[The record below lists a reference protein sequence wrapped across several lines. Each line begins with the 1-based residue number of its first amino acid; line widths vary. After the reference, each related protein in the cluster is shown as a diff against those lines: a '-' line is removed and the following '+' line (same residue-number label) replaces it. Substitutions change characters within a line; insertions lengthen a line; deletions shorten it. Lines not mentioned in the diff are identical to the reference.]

1 MEYCE
6 DESELGHGSA
16 KEKFYKWNKDDITI
30 LLNYYEDFVRNSV
43 FSKRKL
49 LWITLS
55 KQLQEHGVPV
65 DAVQCE
71 NKWKALCRA
80 YRNQYKSF
88 QYREIIERILS
99 LNNTESPLFGIDKEP
114 PSKKQKLDE
123 NFETDDDRTQ
133 NVCKSWR
140 PDEVDALLDV
150 WEANIATLST
160 MSKKSVYEKVAEILR
175 MNGMIVNALNI
186 EHKWKG
192 LLRALRR
199 RNSQKQKKTVTD
211 LRVEK
216 LYKLGMSYETE
227 LPEIDEVT
235 TRESDDNVAE
245 DGTEGNTYHTL
256 TTSKAGTGILT
267 LLRASTDN
275 VTAFPLV
282 EQEYE
287 SQYKQEYSDDNL
299 SMDSEQPRQTTT
311 EIIDENMT
319 FEERLLNFLKE
330 QEEANQRRHE
340 EKMELK
346 RKKIGLL
353 EALVQSKNKD

>member
-1 MEYCE
+1 M
-6 DESELGHGSA
+6 
-16 KEKFYKWNKDDITI
+16 K
-30 LLNYYEDFVRNSV
+30 NSV

-55 KQLQEHGVPV
+55 QQLQEHGVPV
-65 DAVQCE
+65 DPVQCE

-99 LNNTESPLFGIDKEP
+99 LNNTENCLFSPEKESSAGP
-114 PSKKQKLDE
+114 PNKKLKLEYDTCVE
-123 NFETDDDRTQ
+123 NVGETEDRVQ
-133 NVCKSWR
+133 SKSWR
-140 PDEVDALLDV
+140 ADEVEALLQV
-150 WEANIATLST
+150 WEANIATLCT

-175 MNGMIVNALNI
+175 MKGMTVNALNI

-199 RNSQKQKKTVTD
+199 RTSQRHKKTPND

-216 LYKLGMSYETE
+216 LYKIGLSYETDTD
-227 LPEIDEVT
+227 LDPLTPDVTQDEVT
-235 TRESDDNVAE
+235 PH
-245 DGTEGNTYHTL
+245 EGNTYHTL
-256 TTSKAGTGILT
+256 TTPKSSTSGVLT
-267 LLRASTDN
+267 LLRASTET
-275 VTAFPLV
+275 VTAFPL
-282 EQEYE
+282 EQDYLTQEYLE
-287 SQYKQEYSDDNL
+287 ADTL
-299 SMDSEQPRQTTT
+299 SMDSIQTEPVLPTRAT

-319 FEERLLNFLKE
+319 FEERLLRFLKE
-330 QEEANQRRHE
+330 QEEAKQRRHD